1 MTIYLVDGNADLDRL
16 EADTWADAEAQLAG
30 KGEIIGELVDIA
42 CKTACELT
50 EIKFADGGDAMAFDG
65 YGAIFNNVDRG
76 GDKILPGAFTETLA
90 EWKAGGRLPTML
102 YQHGQMGGG
111 PVMPVGVYTMMEEDS
126 QGLRVSGKLFD
137 HSVGRD
143 LYVALKGGAIGGLSI
158 GYRAKEL
165 GRPPMGAAER
175 RQIKAASLV
184 EVSLVNDPMN
194 QAARFTAVK
203 SADDLKQ
210 EIKTLSELGKLV
222 REATGWSRSQ
232 VEAVMSNFQAKS
244 DQGEPEQEA
253 ADVVA
258 LLRRNLSILS
268 R

>member
-1 MTIYLVDGNADLDRL
+1 MTIYLVDGNADLDRV

-30 KGEIIGELVDIA
+30 KGEVIGELVDIA
-42 CKTACELT
+42 GKTACELT

-111 PVMPVGVYTMMEEDS
+111 PVMPVGVYTAMEEDS

-137 HSVGRD
+137 HTLGRD

-194 QAARFTAVK
+194 QAARFTSVK
-203 SADDLKQ
+203 SADEIMTIRDLEHSLRDAGYSK
-210 EIKTLSELGKLV
+210 SDAV
-222 REATGWSRSQ
+222 RICAR
-232 VEAVMSNFQAKS
+232 FQAKA
-244 DQGEPEQEA
+244 DQGEPEADA
-253 ADVVA
+253 AEMAA

-268 R
+268 